1 MIADFHF
8 IRPMFLLLIPIGLLL
23 SSLLWN
29 KVSVSTKWFDVC
41 DVHLIR
47 HLLVGKQLKSTGL
60 PYIGMALGWII
71 GSIALAG
78 PAWERLPQPAHN
90 VYDGRVIVF
99 DLSLSMDSSDVQ
111 PSRLLRARYKLSDLI
126 LDGSDLQQGLV
137 VFAGDAF
144 VVAPLTDDTDTLIN
158 LTPSLSTSTVP
169 VQGSRS
175 DLGLELAAS
184 LISNTGLNEG
194 EIILI
199 ADGVSAETE
208 DVAARVSS
216 RGFRVS
222 VMAVG
227 TSGGAPV
234 QLGNGE
240 LLKDAQGNIVIPGV
254 DHDALRRVA
263 EAGGGRF
270 VKMSVDNSDIEK
282 ITRTGGDTLEVE
294 LSQSMFEETGKEKF
308 KSDQWKDNGPWLV
321 LPLLLILALSFR
333 RGWILT
339 LAFLAIPLAPK
350 PVHAFSWD
358 DLWLRKDQQAARHF
372 HGEQY
377 DQIQDNAPVE
387 WQGVAKYR
395 SNDFIGAVDAFST
408 NDADN
413 ATAHYNRGNSMVR
426 SGSLQASIA
435 AYDRALEINPDMED
449 AIFNKNL
456 VEELLKQQNEQAS
469 PQPNNDDSS
478 DTSKGQKQDGKSG
491 NADNRQPD
499 RQNQQNADREISK
512 NDTGQNSTGN
522 KSPENAGSPDSE
534 ESNSDQSEPVGKVS
548 QSQNQA
554 TGKQAENNG
563 KEVEKLQIPMSE
575 QQQVMEQWLQ
585 RIPDDPGGLLRRK
598 FAHQYSQRS
607 RQTHSEQW

>member
-1 MIADFHF
+1 
-8 IRPMFLLLIPIGLLL
+8 
-23 SSLLWN
+23 
-29 KVSVSTKWFDVC
+29 
-41 DVHLIR
+41 VHLIR
-47 HLLVGKQLKSTGL
+47 HLLVGKQLKSNGL
-60 PYIGMALGWII
+60 PFIGIALGWII
-71 GSIALAG
+71 GSLALAG

-99 DLSLSMDSSDVQ
+99 DLSLSMDSSDVK
-111 PSRLLRARYKLSDLI
+111 PTRLSRARYKLSDLI
-126 LDGSDLQQGLV
+126 MQGSDLQQGLV
-137 VFAGDAF
+137 IFAGDAF
-144 VVAPLTDDTDTLIN
+144 VVTPLTDDTDTLIN

-184 LISNTGLNEG
+184 LISNAGLSEG

-208 DVAARVSS
+208 DAAARVSS
-216 RGFRVS
+216 QGYRVS

-227 TSGGAPV
+227 TSAGAPV
-234 QLGNGE
+234 QLDNGE
-240 LLKDAQGNIVIPGV
+240 LLKDARGNIVIPGV
-254 DHDALRRVA
+254 DHDALRSVA
-263 EAGGGRF
+263 LAGGGRF
-270 VKMSVDNSDIEK
+270 VEISADNSDIEEL
-282 ITRTGGDTLEVE
+282 TRPGIDTLEVE
-294 LSQSMFEETGKEKF
+294 LNQSIFEETGNEKF

-339 LAFLAIPLAPK
+339 LAILAIPMTPK
-350 PVHAFSWD
+350 PVHAFDWD

-372 HGEQY
+372 QEEQY
-377 DQIQDNAPVE
+377 DQIRDNAPVE
-387 WQGVAKYR
+387 WQGAAKYR
-395 SNDFIGAVDAFST
+395 SGDFIGAVDAFST

-435 AYDRALEINPDMED
+435 AYDRALEISPDMED

-456 VEELLKQQNEQAS
+456 VEELLKQQNEQTK
-469 PQPNNDDSS
+469 PQSNNDDGS
-478 DTSKGQKQDGKSG
+478 DNSKGQKQDGDSG
-491 NADNRQPD
+491 HADSQQPD
-499 RQNQQNADREISK
+499 RQNQQNATQESSN
-512 NDTGQNSTGN
+512 NDAGQKSTRN
-522 KSPENAGSPDSE
+522 RSTENAGSPDSE
-534 ESNSDQSEPVGKVS
+534 ESNPDQSELVEKIN

-554 TGKQAENNG
+554 SGEPTEGDG
-563 KEVEKLQIPMSE
+563 DDVEKLQIPMSE
-575 QQQVMEQWLQ
+575 QQQALEQWLQ

-607 RQTHSEQW
+607 KQTHSEQW